1 MLARKSDAGQPSRA
15 PGFCRLPALP
25 EKPNDYRQMMIR
37 PVIGRFTKMLDAQ
50 VRGIP
55 FTLDL
60 GYRAGL
66 GVKV

>member
-1 MLARKSDAGQPSRA
+1 MV
-15 PGFCRLPALP
+15 
-25 EKPNDYRQMMIR
+25 IH